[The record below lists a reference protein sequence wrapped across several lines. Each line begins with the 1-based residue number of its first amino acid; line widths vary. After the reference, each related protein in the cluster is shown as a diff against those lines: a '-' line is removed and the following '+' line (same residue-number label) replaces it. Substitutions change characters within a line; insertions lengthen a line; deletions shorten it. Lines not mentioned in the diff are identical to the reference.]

1 MKKIT
6 TLFVIILTTSC
17 TNKEKLLALKPSVIQ
32 VMTSPVYA
40 THENTTVYTRDYFP
54 DETKIDSV
62 TGGKGLA
69 INKYGALQDSI
80 SVNAANAPAVSFLTY
95 WTAGVRNDVPVFKS
109 TSKKMTITY
118 PGDAAGKNIQLK
130 GEFTNWA
137 PVGLVVV
144 NDKLQLEATIP
155 QGTFQYLFLVDGVEE
170 KLTAQ
175 GNAVVSNGQGG
186 FNRLLDNGR
195 TALPAQLAYGEILEN
210 GFTFRTTGQLDNVV
224 VLYENQL
231 LEPVIVEGALQV
243 NLPEKDFAN
252 RKATTQLVRI
262 YASDASGRTNDLLV
276 PVQNGQVVKD
286 PSKLTRTDFQTQV
299 LYFMMVDRFLDGDKN
314 NTKPIQD
321 PEIDPKAN
329 YMGGDLAGVLAKI
342 KDGYFT
348 DMGISTIWLS
358 PITQN
363 PETAYGLWP
372 EPRTKFSG
380 YHGYWPIS
388 NTKIDYR
395 FGDKQLMEQI
405 IDEAH
410 KRDMNVILDYVAN
423 HVHEEHPVYKKHPD
437 WATNLYLP
445 DGSLN
450 TERWDDHRLTTWFDT
465 FMPTLDFS
473 KSEVV
478 EKMTDSALFWVT
490 EYKLDGFRHDA
501 TKHVPEAYWKMLTKK
516 VRDNTNRPIY
526 QIGETYGSYDLIR
539 SYVSTGM
546 LDAQFDFNM
555 YDSAV
560 SAFAKADNDYS
571 NLAEILGKGLEYYG
585 YHHMMGNISGNQDR
599 ARFITYASGDIT
611 FEEDA
616 KKAGWTREVG
626 MSDTTAYD
634 RLGMLQAFNMSIP
647 GVPVIYYGDEYGSIG
662 AGDPDNRRMMRF
674 NDLNEREKALRTLVQ
689 ELVKLRRNSM
699 SMLYGTTDVVV
710 DEAGMFVLKRA
721 YFGEETYTYFNE
733 NAISLNIGSYGP
745 NFTRENTR
753 VINTLANGDNILV
766 KARNFA
772 IIQYQITEP
781 KKKQ

>member
-1 MKKIT
+1 MKKIIT
-6 TLFVIILTTSC
+6 ILSLILVVSC
-17 TNKEKLLALKPSVIQ
+17 TNKEKELALKPSVIQ

-40 THENTTVYTRDYFP
+40 TRDDTVVYTTDYIAGAVKV
-54 DETKIDSV
+54 DSITGSNGLKISYF
-62 TGGKGLA
+62 KS
-69 INKYGALQDSI
+69 LQDSVA
-80 SVNAANAPAVSFLTY
+80 VNASNAPAVSYLTY
-95 WTAGVRNDVPVFKS
+95 WTAGIRNDVPVFKS
-109 TSKKMTITY
+109 NAKKMTITY
-118 PGDAAGKNIQLK
+118 TGETSGKKAQVK

-137 PVGLVVV
+137 PVDLQMINGV
-144 NDKLQLEATIP
+144 LQLDVTVQ
-155 QGTFQYLFLVDGVEE
+155 QGTFQYLFLVDGKEE
-170 KLTAQ
+170 TLTPQ
-175 GNAVVSNGQGG
+175 DKGVVSNGQGG

-195 TALPAQLAYGEILEN
+195 TALPAQLSYGAILEH
-210 GFTFRTTGQLDNVV
+210 GFTFKTTGPLENVV

-231 LEPVIVEGALQV
+231 LEPQIVAGALQV
-243 NLPEKDFAN
+243 NLPEKDFSI
-252 RKATTQLVRI
+252 RMSKTQLVRVF
-262 YASDASGRTNDLLV
+262 ACDASGRTNDLLI
-276 PVQNGQVVKD
+276 PVQNRQVVKD
-286 PSKLTRTDFQTQV
+286 PSALARTDFHSQV

-321 PEIDPKAN
+321 PEVHPKAN

-348 DMGISTIWLS
+348 NMGINTIWLS

-363 PETAYGLWP
+363 PDKAYGLWP

-388 NTKIDYR
+388 NTKIDDR
-395 FGDKQLMEQI
+395 LGDKQLMEQL

-423 HVHEEHPVYKKHPD
+423 HVHEEHPVYKQHPD
-437 WATNLYLP
+437 WVTNLYLP

-473 KSEVV
+473 KPEVV

-490 EYKLDGFRHDA
+490 KYKLDGFRHDA
-501 TKHVPEAYWKMLTKK
+501 TKHVPEAYWRTLTQKM
-516 VRDNTNRPIY
+516 RNNTNRPLY

-546 LDAQFDFNM
+546 LDAQFDFNL

-560 SAFAKADNDYS
+560 SAFAKADNSYS

-585 YHHMMGNISGNQDR
+585 YHHLMGNISGNQDR
-599 ARFITYASGDIT
+599 ARFITYASGDIS
-611 FEEDA
+611 FAEDA
-616 KKAGWTREVG
+616 KKAGWTRDVG
-626 MSDTTAYD
+626 MSDDSAYD

-647 GVPVIYYGDEYGSIG
+647 GVPVIYYGDEYGSTG
-662 AGDPDNRRMMRF
+662 AGDPDNRKMMRF
-674 NDLNEREKALRTLVQ
+674 NDLNDKETALRALVQ

-699 SMLYGTTDVVV
+699 SMLYGTTDVIV
-710 DEAGMFVLKRA
+710 DEAGMFVLRRS
-721 YFGEETYTYFNE
+721 YFNEETFVYFNE
-733 NAISLNIGSYGP
+733 NGASLNIGSYGP
-745 NFTRENTR
+745 NFKREHVKT
-753 VINTLANGDNILV
+753 VNTLVNGDDIQV

-772 IIQYQITEP
+772 IVQYPITEP
-781 KKKQ
+781 KKS

>member
-6 TLFVIILTTSC
+6 IILIILTSLSC
-17 TNKEKLLALKPSVIQ
+17 SNKEKELAGKPSVIEA
-32 VMTSPVYA
+32 MTSPVYA
-40 THENTTVYTRDYFP
+40 TNDNTTVYTTDYFP
-54 DETKIDSV
+54 SDTKIDSV
-62 TGGKGLA
+62 TGGKGLE
-69 INKYGALQDSI
+69 IMRYKSLQDSI
-80 SVNAANAPAVSFLTY
+80 AINATQAPAVSFLTY

-109 TSKKMTITY
+109 SSKKMTLVY
-118 PGDAAGKNIQLK
+118 PNDTAGKKIQLK

-137 PVGLVVV
+137 PVDLANV
-144 NDKLQLEATIP
+144 NGKLQLEATVP
-155 QGTFQYLFLVDGVEE
+155 QGTFQYLFIIDGVEE
-170 KLTAQ
+170 KLTEKDLH
-175 GNAVVSNGQGG
+175 VVSNGQGG

-195 TALPAQLAYGEILEN
+195 MALPAQLAYGEILEN
-210 GFTFRTTGQLDNVV
+210 GFTFKTTGQLDNVV

-231 LEPVIVEGALQV
+231 LEPVIIDGALQV
-243 NLPEKDFAN
+243 NLPEKDFKD
-252 RKATTQLVRI
+252 RKTKTQLVRV

-276 PVQNGQVVKD
+276 PVQNRQVVKD
-286 PSKLTRTDFQTQV
+286 PSKLTRQDFHTQV

-314 NTKPIQD
+314 NTKPVDD

-348 DMGISTIWLS
+348 DMGINTIWLS

-388 NTKIDYR
+388 NTQVDHR
-395 FGDKQLMEQI
+395 FGDQQLMERLI
-405 IDEAH
+405 EEAH
-410 KRDMNVILDYVAN
+410 KRDINVILDYVAN
-423 HVHEEHPVYKKHPD
+423 HVHEEHPVYKEHPD

-473 KSEVV
+473 KPEVV
-478 EKMTDSALFWVT
+478 EKMTDSALYWVT
-490 EYKLDGFRHDA
+490 KYKLDGFRHDA
-501 TKHVPEAYWKMLTKK
+501 TKHVPEAYWRTLTQKI
-516 VRDNTNRPIY
+516 RNNTSRPIY

-585 YHHMMGNISGNQDR
+585 YHNLMGNISGNQDR
-599 ARFITYASGDIT
+599 PRFITYASGDVSFT
-611 FEEDA
+611 EDA
-616 KKAGWTREVG
+616 KKAGWTREIG
-626 MSDTTAYD
+626 MSDESAFD

-662 AGDPDNRRMMRF
+662 AGDPDNRKMMRF
-674 NDLNEREKALRTLVQ
+674 NDLNEREKSLRKLVQ
-689 ELVKLRRNSM
+689 ELTKLRRNSM
-699 SMLYGTTDVVV
+699 SMIYGTTDVIT
-710 DEAGMFVLKRA
+710 DQSGMFVIKRA

-733 NAISLNIGSYGP
+733 NAISLNVGKYGP

-753 VINTLANGDNILV
+753 TLNTLENDDTILV

-772 IIQYQITEP
+772 IIQHQISEP
-781 KKKQ
+781 KKKN

>member
-1 MKKIT
+1 MKKISII
-6 TLFVIILTTSC
+6 LIILTTLSC
-17 TNKEKLLALKPSVIQ
+17 SNKEKELAGKPSVIEA
-32 VMTSPVYA
+32 MTSPVYA
-40 THENTTVYTRDYFP
+40 TNENTTVYTTDYFP
-54 DETKIDSV
+54 SDTKIDSV
-62 TGGKGLA
+62 TGGKGLE
-69 INKYGALQDSI
+69 IIRYKSLQDSI
-80 SVNAANAPAVSFLTY
+80 AINATQAPAVSFLTY

-109 TSKKMTITY
+109 SSKKMTLVY
-118 PGDAAGKNIQLK
+118 PNDAAGKKIQLK

-137 PVGLVVV
+137 PIDLENIDG
-144 NDKLQLEATIP
+144 KLQLEATVP
-155 QGTFQYLFLVDGVEE
+155 QGTFQYLYLIDGVEE
-170 KLTAQ
+170 KLTE
-175 GNAVVSNGQGG
+175 NDPNVVSNGQGG

-210 GFTFRTTGQLDNVV
+210 GFTFKTTGQLDNVV

-231 LEPVIVEGALQV
+231 LEPVIIDGALQV
-243 NLPEKDFAN
+243 NLPERDFKD
-252 RKATTQLVRI
+252 RKTKTQLVRV

-276 PVQNGQVVKD
+276 PVQNRQVVKD
-286 PSKLTRTDFQTQV
+286 PSKLTRQDFHTQV

-314 NTKPIQD
+314 NTKPVDD

-348 DMGISTIWLS
+348 DMGINTIWLS

-388 NTKIDYR
+388 NTQVDHR
-395 FGDKQLMEQI
+395 FGDQQLMEQLI
-405 IDEAH
+405 EEAH
-410 KRDMNVILDYVAN
+410 KRDINVILDYVAN
-423 HVHEEHPVYKKHPD
+423 HVHEEHPVYKEHPD

-473 KSEVV
+473 KPEVV
-478 EKMTDSALFWVT
+478 EKMTDSALYWVT
-490 EYKLDGFRHDA
+490 KYKLDGFRHDA
-501 TKHVPEAYWKMLTKK
+501 TKHVPEAYWRTLTQKI
-516 VRDNTNRPIY
+516 RNNTSRPIY

-585 YHHMMGNISGNQDR
+585 YHHVMGNISGNQDR
-599 ARFITYASGDIT
+599 PRFITYASGDVS
-611 FEEDA
+611 FAEDA
-616 KKAGWTREVG
+616 KKAGWTREIG
-626 MSDTTAYD
+626 MSDESAFD

-647 GVPVIYYGDEYGSIG
+647 GVPVIYYGDEYGSTG
-662 AGDPDNRRMMRF
+662 AGDPDNRKMMRF
-674 NDLNEREKALRTLVQ
+674 NDLNEREKSLRKLVQ
-689 ELVKLRRNSM
+689 ELTKLRRNSM
-699 SMLYGTTDVVV
+699 SMLYGTTDVIT
-710 DEAGMFVLKRA
+710 DQQGMFVMKRA

-753 VINTLANGDNILV
+753 TLNTLENDDTILV

-772 IIQYQITEP
+772 IIQHQISEP
-781 KKKQ
+781 KKKN